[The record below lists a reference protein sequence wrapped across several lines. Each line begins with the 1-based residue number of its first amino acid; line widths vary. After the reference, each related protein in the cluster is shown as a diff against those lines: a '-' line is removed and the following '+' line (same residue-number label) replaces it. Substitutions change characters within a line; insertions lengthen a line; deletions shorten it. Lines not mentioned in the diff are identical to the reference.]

1 MKSPSD
7 STFSL
12 DLITAVDV
20 RTVWLRHRS
29 AEFAVVRKRLKPA
42 TGATRQ
48 RKR

>member
-7 STFSL
+7 STFAL

-29 AEFAVVRKRLKPA
+29 AEFAAILERLKPA
-42 TGATRQ
+42 TGAKRQ